1 MRKHA
6 TPATEIEESEFEGLR
21 GEKIKIRKAQ
31 SGIVQFST
39 FQMDITNSQNKKVV
53 FKDRVA
59 LDWQTFSEL
68 MEDHG
73 QASICEILRPLG
85 LYILSAEKKFKL
97 VSDIKSKI
105 SKVGWK
111 GFESNLLRLQN
122 ENLDEKAFEV
132 FIVAAW
138 VQLFEEPFQ
147 MVWLAAMAQHAYVLE
162 EDDYA
167 FGYLIALLDQKKNSE
182 THFLRGKGT
191 LRSAKLGGIAK
202 STATR
207 VETQRTM
214 LELSRLVLA
223 GHTVARASDLA
234 FKNGLGTSATA
245 NKKLWQRNHRK

>member
-21 GEKIKIRKAQ
+21 GGKIKIRKAE
-31 SGIVQFST
+31 SGIVQFSS
-39 FQMDITNSQNKKVV
+39 FLMDITNSQNKKIV
-53 FKDRVA
+53 FEGRVA
-59 LDWQTFSEL
+59 LDWQSFSEL
-68 MEDHG
+68 MDDHG
-73 QASICEILRPLG
+73 QATICETLHPLG
-85 LYILSAEKKFKL
+85 LYILSVEKRSQLK
-97 VSDIKSKI
+97 SDIKSKI
-105 SKVGWK
+105 SEAGWK
-111 GFESNLLRLQN
+111 GFESNLVRLQN

-147 MVWLAAMAQHAYVLE
+147 MVWLAAMAQHAYVLQ
-162 EDDYA
+162 DDYA

-182 THFLRGKGT
+182 THFLRGKET

-207 VETQRTM
+207 AETQRTM

-245 NKKLWQRNHRK
+245 NKKLWQRNHKK